1 MKTQT
6 TVTVAGRGRSHG
18 ALAWAAGT
26 VLVLFASEP
35 GRAAPG
41 GTAPAVQ
48 AVLACRTVKDDA
60 ARLDCFDKATA
71 AMGEAETKG
80 DLLTLDREQRR
91 AVRKQAFG
99 LTLPALNLFDRGE
112 KPEEAD
118 RITATVASATQD
130 PYGKWTIRLDDGA
143 VWRQTDSNEISRP
156 PHKGSTVVIK
166 KGVLGSFFIDVDG
179 QPGVRAHRDA

>member
-1 MKTQT
+1 MSESSGTIVKLWAMAA
-6 TVTVAGRGRSHG
+6 VSAVV
-18 ALAWAAGT
+18 AAGGAT
-26 VLVLFASEP
+26 L
-35 GRAAPG
+35 AATPSSQA
-41 GTAPAVQ
+41 APAVQ
-48 AVLACRTVKDDA
+48 AVLACRALPQDA
-60 ARLDCFDKATA
+60 ERLACFDKATA

-112 KPEEAD
+112 KPEEAN
-118 RITATVASATQD
+118 RITATVASASQD

-143 VWRQTDSNEISRP
+143 VWRQTDSNEIYNP

-166 KGVLGSFFIDVDG
+166 KGALGSFFIDVDG
-179 QPGVRAHRDA
+179 QPGIRAHRDA